1 MLLAFAQTD
10 FTCNPFETGI
20 AVEHLNL
27 VLIGN
32 GLDKFGSHNGLYD
45 KVRRLHLAGCDT
57 VLDNIVQEEQA
68 SLVTVNQHPFAL
80 VVLASHTYAVGIRVA
95 CHHDVGVYLLGKF
108 NCHGKRFRVFGIRRN
123 HCREITALHHLFGH
137 AVYILKA
144 PFFQRSGNERSARAV
159 KRSIND
165 AEVFLTLDYF
175 RVDRKGMN
183 LVQIYLVY
191 IFTDNLNQIFV
202 AFELDILNG
211 YLVYFIDNGCVVRSK
226 YLCTVIPISLV
237 AVVFF
242 RVVACS
248 QIDTALATEVADSE
262 GNFRSRTQIL
272 EEINLD
278 TVCRENI
285 GRDFGELA
293 AVVTAVV
300 THHNRDLPFVL
311 EAFVQI
317 VCQSLGSRTYRIDIH
332 AVAACTHDAAQT
344 ARSEFQVFI
353 KALYQFG
360 FIWIFQH
367 SFHFSLSFGIV
378 CRGKPF
384 FGFLSHLFNQLLIF
398 HKTFFILKVNTSFSV
413 LSQM

>member
-1 MLLAFAQTD
+1 
-10 FTCNPFETGI
+10 
-20 AVEHLNL
+20 
-27 VLIGN
+27 
-32 GLDKFGSHNGLYD
+32 
-45 KVRRLHLAGCDT
+45 
-57 VLDNIVQEEQA
+57 
-68 SLVTVNQHPFAL
+68 
-80 VVLASHTYAVGIRVA
+80 
-95 CHHDVGVYLLGKF
+95 
-108 NCHGKRFRVFGIRRN
+108 
-123 HCREITALHHLFGH
+123 
-137 AVYILKA
+137 
-144 PFFQRSGNERSARAV
+144 
-159 KRSIND
+159 
-165 AEVFLTLDYF
+165 
-175 RVDRKGMN
+175 MN

-202 AFELDILNG
+202 AFELNVLNG

-248 QIDTALATEVADSE
+248 QVDTALATEVADSE

-300 THHNRDLPFVL
+300 THHNGDLPFVL

-317 VCQSLGSRTYRIDIH
+317 VCQSLGSRTYRIDNH

-378 CRGKPF
+378 CRGKPL